1 MVLLETARH
10 AIEIEVDA
18 AVGGQHRARYAE
30 MAHLVACCA
39 EVLRLEED
47 EISVRTYL
55 RMVRDRYP
63 RHAAFRR
70 ELVRALSD
78 EFSEVR

>member
-1 MVLLETARH
+1 MVLLEAARR
-10 AIEIEVDA
+10 AIENEVDA
-18 AVGGQHRARYAE
+18 AVVGQHRARYAE
-30 MAHLVACCA
+30 MAHLVACGA
-39 EVLRLEED
+39 EALRLEED
-47 EISVRTYL
+47 DRSARTYI

-70 ELVRALSD
+70 ELGRALSD